1 MIRLI
6 SSPYEKYKQSSVQ
19 TSTPGQLIIMLYD
32 GAIRFVK
39 AGLDGISSN
48 DIAKANINLGKA
60 QTIISELMSTL
71 NYSYDISKNLYALY
85 EYMNYLLIQTNIKKK
100 IESGEEVLGYLQ
112 ELRETWVTV
121 NKLTAGMSLSTEQ

>member
-1 MIRLI
+1 MI

-39 AGLDGISSN
+39 AGLEGISSN

-112 ELRETWVTV
+112 ELRETWVEV
-121 NKLTAGMSLSTEQ
+121 NKLTVGMSLSSEQ

>member
-1 MIRLI
+1 MI

-19 TSTPGQLIIMLYD
+19 TSTPAQLVVMLYD

-39 AGLDGISSN
+39 AGLDGITSN
-48 DIAKANINLGKA
+48 DIPKANMNLGKA

-71 NYSYDISKNLYALY
+71 NHSYDISKNLYALY

-100 IESGEEVLGYLQ
+100 VESGEEVLGYLQ
-112 ELRETWVTV
+112 ELRETWVAV
-121 NKLTAGMSLSTEQ
+121 NKLTAGMSLSSEQ

>member
-1 MIRLI
+1 LI
-6 SSPYEKYKQSSVQ
+6 TSPYEKYKNSSVQ
-19 TSTPGQLIIMLYD
+19 TSTHGQLVIMLYD

-48 DIAKANINLGKA
+48 DYAKANMNLGKA

-71 NYSYDISKNLYALY
+71 NRSYDISKNLYALY

-100 IESGEEVLGYLQ
+100 VESGEEVLGYLQ
-112 ELRETWVTV
+112 ELRETWITVT
-121 NKLTAGMSLSTEQ
+121 KQTAGMSLHDE

>member
-1 MIRLI
+1 M
-6 SSPYEKYKQSSVQ
+6 Q
-19 TSTPGQLIIMLYD
+19 TSTPGQLVIMLYD

-48 DIAKANINLGKA
+48 DYAKANMNLGKA

-71 NYSYDISKNLYALY
+71 NRSYDISKNLYSLY

-100 IESGEEVLGYLQ
+100 VESGEEVLGYLQ
-112 ELRETWVTV
+112 ELRETWITVT
-121 NKLTAGMSLSTEQ
+121 KQTAGMSLHDE

>member
-1 MIRLI
+1 MIT
-6 SSPYEKYKQSSVQ
+6 SPYEKYKNSSVQ
-19 TSTPGQLIIMLYD
+19 TSTPGQLVIMLYD

-48 DIAKANINLGKA
+48 DYAKANMNLGKA

-71 NYSYDISKNLYALY
+71 NRSYDISKNLYSLY

-100 IESGEEVLGYLQ
+100 VESGEEVLGYLQ
-112 ELRETWVTV
+112 ELRETWITVT
-121 NKLTAGMSLSTEQ
+121 KQTAGMQLHGE